1 MIAIAELSKRE
12 HFPSQPFCAP
22 FSEAVE
28 DSPAPDNAKQ
38 LATLVEFLRQYLVCD
53 EHQFTVLAL
62 WIVHTWCFELFSTAA
77 YLNVRSP
84 EPQSG
89 KTLCLDLLDL
99 LCRSPWLAPGADSR
113 TVVQQ
118 LLKGEHRAAK
128 AETSET
134 PLRCTLLL
142 DDCQHTLGLS
152 ERQPL
157 VAMFNSGARAASRYV
172 RGGRRFCL
180 FGPKAFA
187 ANALLPHSLAARCI
201 PVVLMRKPSS
211 AVVSRFIPA
220 EARAQAAHLLA
231 WLADWQ
237 KSNASALARQADRSG
252 VIDFAASA
260 PTPHAQECAESLLCI
275 ADVIGGHWPERAR
288 AALASVF
295 HCAETSLSVQLL
307 SDIRLWFYVR
317 GNPQYLSSSD
327 LLASL
332 ATLDHRPWSA
342 WPANS
347 GRRLAALLHPFGIF
361 SRNLHSSG
369 RVFKGYM
376 FKNLQG
382 AFDRYLPPLRIG
394 SAAKPQSAAPSATE
408 FPSIFNDLSA

>member
-1 MIAIAELSKRE
+1 MIAETAELSERE
-12 HFPSQPFCAP
+12 HIPVRPFGAP
-22 FSEAVE
+22 ISEVVE
-28 DSPAPDNAKQ
+28 DSPAHNNAKQ
-38 LATLVEFLRQYLVCD
+38 LADLVDFLRQYLVCD
-53 EHQFTVLAL
+53 EHQLTVLAL
-62 WIVHTWCFELFSTAA
+62 WTVHTWCFELFSTAA

-89 KTLCLDLLDL
+89 KTICLDLLDL

-118 LLKGEHRAAK
+118 LLRWESHATP
-128 AETSET
+128 AETSEA
-134 PLRCTLLL
+134 PLLRTLLL
-142 DDCQHTLGLS
+142 DDCQHTLSLS

-157 VAMFNSGARAASRYV
+157 VAMLNSGVRASSRYV
-172 RGGRRFCL
+172 RGGRRYCL

-187 ANALLPHSLAARCI
+187 ANSVLPHSLAARCI
-201 PVVLMRKPSS
+201 PVVLMRKPPS
-211 AVVSRFIPA
+211 ALVNRFVPA
-220 EARAQAAHLLA
+220 TARAQAQDLLS
-231 WLADWQ
+231 WLTHWQ
-237 KSNASALARQADRSG
+237 KDNASALARQAARLS
-252 VIDFAASA
+252 VIDCAVSA
-260 PTPHAQECAESLLCI
+260 PTPHAQECAEPLFCI
-275 ADVIGGHWPERAR
+275 ADVMGGHWPERAR

-342 WPANS
+342 WPVNS

-361 SRNLHSSG
+361 SRNLHSCG

-394 SAAKPQSAAPSATE
+394 SAAKP
-408 FPSIFNDLSA
+408 